1 MSGGIIDV
9 TWSKLLISGER
20 PPWMAIA
27 IIHAWVGCPW
37 QLPTDLHLG
46 PGGEN
51 LAIGSLSF
59 TVPALP
65 FGIFLHWRHHACT
78 QSSHR
83 WWPLHWGDPK
93 HCITAE
99 KVKML
104 LSSLCVLLG
113 WCPFFWS
120 GPFTCR
126 LCGPSHTHGHAIENV
141 TELLPQLDV
150 VASLAFL
157 RLQSSH
163 TLRIACDTETLLTL
177 TCFPLLHC
185 TDIARMH
192 HRSHRYVWWMRTL
205 TERHTSTT
213 EKRLATF

>member
-1 MSGGIIDV
+1 MHTIFSSMMASPLRGSKALHHCWEGENALILFVCFTRLMSF
-9 TWSKLLISGER
+9 LLI
-20 PPWMAIA
+20 
-27 IIHAWVGCPW
+27 
-37 QLPTDLHLG
+37 
-46 PGGEN
+46 
-51 LAIGSLSF
+51 
-59 TVPALP
+59 
-65 FGIFLHWRHHACT
+65 
-78 QSSHR
+78 
-83 WWPLHWGDPK
+83 
-93 HCITAE
+93 
-99 KVKML
+99 
-104 LSSLCVLLG
+104 
-113 WCPFFWS
+113 

-163 TLRIACDTETLLTL
+163 TLRIACDTEPLLTL

-213 EKRLATF
+213 EKRLAAF